1 MTLYGFS
8 GAQHYGGRIIFQRR
22 RAYHFRRGRPYHFG
36 QIGFWRPHNF
46 WAQTA
51 VSFRPKTAVTSPQK
65 IGRRKECGLE
75 ANRKEVFCSPN
86 QGTTKKRGVASTIFS
101 VFQVLFPLVEG
112 GRTAPGQI
120 IHPSMNQAW
129 RRTFSLTI
137 WQRHIF
143 KKKRICYPFF
153 SFYFVFESRPLSIRK
168 RVVPWSSTCPK
179 SVTFL

>member
-36 QIGFWRPHNF
+36 QIGFWRPRNF

-51 VSFRPKTAVTSPQK
+51 VSFRPKTAATSPQK

-86 QGTTKKRGVASTIFS
+86 QGKTKKRGVASTIFS

-120 IHPSMNQAW
+120 IHLSMNQAW

-137 WQRHIF
+137 WQRHIS
-143 KKKRICYPFF
+143 KKKTHMLPFF
-153 SFYFVFESRPLSIRK
+153 FVFTSCLSPDPIRASKPPLSIRK
-168 RVVPWSSTCPK
+168 RVAP
-179 SVTFL
+179 